1 MLDRDAHHDVYSKMA
16 VENHKIRTDMINLKK
31 TFAEEKDELEGSN
44 QHLKRNLS
52 LAEEKI
58 AELTLQIEA
67 LTILNKDT
75 VENNTKKLE
84 HFRIERAT
92 VEQALREK
100 IIVLEERLATLEAY
114 EQLKKEF
121 ESQIEELNEQLRQ
134 QTQATVEK
142 IQQLERKVQ
151 ETHEKGERRRRH
163 DVKEVRE
170 EMEGKLERMLDSTTK
185 TTIEE
190 NSRLTTELHY
200 LSHRVTKLLDDNNK
214 FSKQN
219 KFLKRD
225 LESTKE
231 MAAETTKRVR
241 FYQRLYKQ
249 MKEAAKVEMAA
260 KLEEQELERLRILE
274 QQEQEELERKNKLEQ
289 EKQQAL
295 QKENE
300 EEEERKKRRDEI
312 LALLPKIELSEETKE
327 MSTALSKLNTIL
339 ETRKNKSQTII
350 ERCKE
355 KNEKLMA
362 RAGRELK
369 VSLSADGL
377 STMSQPHP
385 PTSENSNGVKYVKW
399 TSSVPKVS
407 VTIGA
412 ELVK

>member
-1 MLDRDAHHDVYSKMA
+1 M
-16 VENHKIRTDMINLKK
+16 
-31 TFAEEKDELEGSN
+31 
-44 QHLKRNLS
+44 
-52 LAEEKI
+52 
-58 AELTLQIEA
+58 
-67 LTILNKDT
+67 
-75 VENNTKKLE
+75 
-84 HFRIERAT
+84 
-92 VEQALREK
+92 
-100 IIVLEERLATLEAY
+100 ATLEAY

-190 NSRLTTELHY
+190 NSGLTTELHY

-214 FSKQN
+214 LSKQN

-274 QQEQEELERKNKLEQ
+274 QQEQEELERKKKIGAGEATSPT
-289 EKQQAL
+289 EK
-295 QKENE
+295 KTKKRRRE
-300 EEEERKKRRDEI
+300 KKRRDDI

-327 MSTALSKLNTIL
+327 MSSALSKLNTIL

-385 PTSENSNGVKYVKW
+385 PSSENSNGVKYVKW

>member
-1 MLDRDAHHDVYSKMA
+1 M
-16 VENHKIRTDMINLKK
+16 
-31 TFAEEKDELEGSN
+31 
-44 QHLKRNLS
+44 
-52 LAEEKI
+52 
-58 AELTLQIEA
+58 QIEA

-92 VEQALREK
+92 VEQHLREK

-274 QQEQEELERKNKLEQ
+274 QQEQEELERKKNWSRRSNKRYR
-289 EKQQAL
+289 K
-295 QKENE
+295 KTKKRR
-300 EEEERKKRRDEI
+300 RKKRRDDI

-327 MSTALSKLNTIL
+327 MSSALSKLNTIL

-350 ERCKE
+350 ERCK
-355 KNEKLMA
+355 KNEKLLA

-385 PTSENSNGVKYVKW
+385 PSSENSSGVKYVKW